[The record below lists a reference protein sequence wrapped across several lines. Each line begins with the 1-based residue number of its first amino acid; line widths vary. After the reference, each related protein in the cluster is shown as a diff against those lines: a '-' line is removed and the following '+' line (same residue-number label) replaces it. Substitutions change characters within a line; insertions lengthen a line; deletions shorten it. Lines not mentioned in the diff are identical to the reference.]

1 MLDEFRLWFR
11 ANEKKLKGSPLFAK
25 IRRSETEDET
35 LTPPLYKGSVDL
47 KTEDLLANFTVWGT
61 GGLQVII
68 MSEKTGEELVVD
80 DRQLLTPSEMRPL
93 LDRYCEQ
100 IVNREDFTKR

>member
-1 MLDEFRLWFR
+1 
-11 ANEKKLKGSPLFAK
+11 
-25 IRRSETEDET
+25 
-35 LTPPLYKGSVDL
+35 
-47 KTEDLLANFTVWGT
+47 
-61 GGLQVII
+61 